1 MEFKPKR
8 KTSIIARLF
17 LLIIGL
23 VIAGVGVVGVMVMV
37 TYPKLPS
44 MDELRNYQPK
54 LPLQVFSSDG
64 VLLGQFGQEHRIYID
79 YQDTPKLLVEAIL
92 SAEDERFFEHGGIDF
107 LGILRAAI
115 GNITSGHLQSGAS
128 TITMQVARNFFLTTQ
143 KTFTRKFNEILL
155 AYKIEHS
162 LTKEQILTLYINQIY
177 LGQRAYG
184 FAEAAETYFG
194 KTVDKL
200 TIAEYAVLA
209 GLPKAPSAYNP
220 VVNPKR
226 SHEREIYVLGRML
239 KHNYIT
245 QEQYDTAVAHKITV
259 IKGTVKDSTDA
270 GGYVAEMARQ
280 YLYPTYGDD
289 VYTKGFKVYTT
300 VNSKLQQAAYAAL
313 RKGILNYDMSRG
325 YAGPEK
331 RVDLTTPDDSTIDQ
345 TALGEFD
352 SFTDYGDLLAAIVLH
367 VDGNEIDAIIRNGT
381 HVKITGKQLD
391 PVRKYL
397 GGGEAKQILPGS
409 VIRVIQGTNGWQVG
423 QLPQTQGAL
432 VAMNPNTGA
441 ILALM
446 GGYDFTANSFN
457 HVMQASRQPGS
468 SFKPFIYSAALDKG
482 FTTETVIDDS
492 QVCFPGGN
500 DGGAWCPKNDDG
512 QFLGPITL
520 RQALTLSRNL
530 VTVKILNQI
539 TPKAAISYVS
549 KFGFPESQFQ
559 PYLTMA
565 LGANEVTPIQMA
577 QAYAVFANGGYLT
590 QPYFISK
597 ITDANG
603 NVLAQTQVVNANTT
617 EPVIDKRNAFIMNSI
632 LKDVA
637 KYGTGA
643 RAWRELHR
651 SDVGGKT
658 GTTNDSKDVWF
669 DGYTPDIVTITW
681 VGYDQPKTLGR
692 QFGATLALPIWIDFM
707 RVALANLPERQLP
720 MPDGIVSEPEGT
732 WKGDTEYNY
741 AGSPI
746 GKHDAS
752 GIDSEDSENG
762 QSVEITDNQTSEL
775 NASGVKQNGSAPQ
788 KALNNP
794 APAKATSIDDVIENI
809 QD

>member
-54 LPLQVFSSDG
+54 LPLQVFSADG

-245 QEQYDTAVAHKITV
+245 QEQYDTAVAQKITV

-381 HVKITGKQLD
+381 HVKISGKQLD

-500 DGGAWCPKNDDG
+500 DGGAWCPK
-512 QFLGPITL
+512 
-520 RQALTLSRNL
+520 
-530 VTVKILNQI
+530 
-539 TPKAAISYVS
+539 
-549 KFGFPESQFQ
+549 
-559 PYLTMA
+559 
-565 LGANEVTPIQMA
+565 
-577 QAYAVFANGGYLT
+577 
-590 QPYFISK
+590 
-597 ITDANG
+597 
-603 NVLAQTQVVNANTT
+603 
-617 EPVIDKRNAFIMNSI
+617 
-632 LKDVA
+632 
-637 KYGTGA
+637 
-643 RAWRELHR
+643 
-651 SDVGGKT
+651 
-658 GTTNDSKDVWF
+658 
-669 DGYTPDIVTITW
+669 
-681 VGYDQPKTLGR
+681 
-692 QFGATLALPIWIDFM
+692 
-707 RVALANLPERQLP
+707 
-720 MPDGIVSEPEGT
+720 
-732 WKGDTEYNY
+732 
-741 AGSPI
+741 
-746 GKHDAS
+746 
-752 GIDSEDSENG
+752 
-762 QSVEITDNQTSEL
+762 
-775 NASGVKQNGSAPQ
+775 
-788 KALNNP
+788 
-794 APAKATSIDDVIENI
+794 
-809 QD
+809 